1 MAHSAAGLQTPS
13 EDECTI
19 CRSTLTDPH
28 HPDACSHAFCRP
40 CLTRSLMWLPHC
52 PVCRAEAQV
61 DDIRP
66 VRVKTGTMVVRLG
79 QPLPGL
85 SGRST
90 PATRSVAGDVQSYI
104 RLLQMGTQTEGRSLA
119 NQIPAVTTAPPLPT
133 PRSLHRPVSSSI
145 TPPAPTNDVDLYMSM
160 TRRPAPTL
168 TPTAGTTAPTTQSA
182 TPPTTRSATPPTTQS
197 ATPPTITRPAT
208 TNGLYM
214 TMAQIPATTVTPT
227 GATTTPA
234 PTTTTTI
241 PAITL
246 TPTITSKPTPTPR
259 TRALTAPGQQPLA
272 IPQHTPS
279 AAQRPT
285 SMPSTSNRAP
295 PVLAAPPSL
304 SFTDDGDL
312 YENLLSLQGQL
323 VSSVVRRTFV
333 CPFCQESGLDERDL
347 WVHCNGKH
355 YYDNRPVVCP
365 VWVSLPHGNPH
376 QISRNFIIHLNLRHR
391 YYAEKYTNTHQTDML
406 NLQDAVIESL
416 RDANLNPR

>member
-13 EDECTI
+13 EDECPI

-66 VRVKTGTMVVRLG
+66 VRVKAGNVVVRLG

-85 SGRST
+85 SELST

-104 RLLQMGTQTEGRSLA
+104 RLLQMGTQTEGRSMA
-119 NQIPAVTTAPPLPT
+119 NHTPAVTTAPPLPT
-133 PRSLHRPVSSSI
+133 PRPLHRPLSSSI

-168 TPTAGTTAPTTQSA
+168 TPTAGTTAPTSQLA
-182 TPPTTRSATPPTTQS
+182 TPPTTRS

-214 TMAQIPATTVTPT
+214 TMAQTPAPTVTPT

-241 PAITL
+241 PAIPL
-246 TPTITSKPTPTPR
+246 TPTITSKPSPTPR
-259 TRALTAPGQQPLA
+259 TRALSAPGQQPLA

-285 SMPSTSNRAP
+285 AMPSTSNPAP

-312 YENLLSLQGQL
+312 YENLLGLQGQL
-323 VSSVVRRTFV
+323 VSSVVRMTFV
-333 CPFCQESGLDERDL
+333 FPFCQESGLDERDL
-347 WVHCNGKH
+347 WIHCNGKH
-355 YYDNRPVVCP
+355 YHDNRPVVSDIS
-365 VWVSLPHGNPH
+365 VMNFYKAVSQLLS
-376 QISRNFIIHLNLRHR
+376 ITAS
-391 YYAEKYTNTHQTDML
+391 QT
-406 NLQDAVIESL
+406 
-416 RDANLNPR
+416 

>member
-1 MAHSAAGLQTPS
+1 MAHSAAGLQTAS
-13 EDECTI
+13 EDECPI
-19 CRSTLTDPH
+19 CRSTPTDPH
-28 HPDACSHAFCRP
+28 HPAACSHVFCRP
-40 CLTRSLMWLPHC
+40 CLTYSLMWLPHC

-85 SGRST
+85 SGLST

-104 RLLQMGTQTEGRSLA
+104 RLLQMGTQIEGRSLA
-119 NQIPAVTTAPPLPT
+119 NQTSAVTTAPPLPT
-133 PRSLHRPVSSSI
+133 PRHLHRPLSFSI

-168 TPTAGTTAPTTQSA
+168 TPTAGTTAPTSQL
-182 TPPTTRSATPPTTQS
+182 
-197 ATPPTITRPAT
+197 ATPPTIRSTTPPTITCPAT

-214 TMAQIPATTVTPT
+214 TMAQTPAPTVTLT

-259 TRALTAPGQQPLA
+259 TRALSAPGRQPLA
-272 IPQHTPS
+272 IPQRTPS
-279 AAQRPT
+279 AAQRPN
-285 SMPSTSNRAP
+285 SMPSTSNPAP

-312 YENLLSLQGQL
+312 YENLLGLQGQL
-323 VSSVVRRTFV
+323 VSSVVRMTFV
-333 CPFCQESGLDERDL
+333 CPFCQESCLDARDL
-347 WVHCNGKH
+347 WIHCNGKH

-365 VWVSLPHGNPH
+365 VCVSLPHGNPH
-376 QISRNFIIHLNLRHR
+376 QISRNFIMHLNLRHC

-406 NLQDAVIESL
+406 NLQDGINESL
-416 RDANLNPR
+416 QDTNLNPR